1 MSRPFPRSA
10 TFRSLYISQKRSR
23 TLTDSTFFLKKIFT
37 VYQKSYANLLPVY
50 EPVVPAAWPRVTVL
64 IPARNEAEG
73 IGRTVR
79 SLLAQDY
86 PTSFPLKHMQK
97 DLRLALALG
106 EKLDQNLA
114 LTSAGNE
121 LFKRAR
127 IAGHGDEDIGAVYEA
142 IR

>member
-1 MSRPFPRSA
+1 M
-10 TFRSLYISQKRSR
+10 
-23 TLTDSTFFLKKIFT
+23 
-37 VYQKSYANLLPVY
+37 
-50 EPVVPAAWPRVTVL
+50 
-64 IPARNEAEG
+64 
-73 IGRTVR
+73 
-79 SLLAQDY
+79 LLAQNY

-114 LTSAGNE
+114 LTAAGNE